1 MLFDLF
7 RASINFL
14 SNPTIFFTL
23 SCVGYWWIMKYPEK
37 WTQPKVMKIVLVV
50 SLVLLGIALIDPN
63 FRKEA
68 LKPDNVPI
76 WFLTYATG
84 GLFWLAMYK
93 AIRNDQRVANGD
105 VTFEKTESDKKVYT
119 WPDLVYSELICM
131 VIFTAFLIVW
141 AIVFKSPLEDPANAG
156 VTPAVAKAPWYFL
169 GLQEILVYYD
179 PWMAGVVL
187 PGMIV
192 VGLIAMPYFDRNPLG
207 NGYYTLKERFGAIW
221 LFGFGF
227 FVLWIALIFLGTF
240 MRGPGWNF
248 FGPFEYWDS
257 HKIVALSNVNLS
269 EIIWVKFL
277 GTGLPQNILLRESVG
292 LILSVVYIVV
302 LPPILGATLL
312 KEWYVKMGFIRYNL
326 VVNLLL
332 VMISLPI
339 KMYLR
344 WGFNLKYIVAIPE
357 YMFNI

>member
-1 MLFDLF
+1 
-7 RASINFL
+7 
-14 SNPTIFFTL
+14 
-23 SCVGYWWIMKYPEK
+23 MKYPEK
-37 WTQPKVMKIVLVV
+37 WTQPKVMKWVAVGSVIF
-50 SLVLLGIALIDPN
+50 LGIALIDVN

-76 WFLTYATG
+76 WILTYFTG

-93 AIRNDQRVANGD
+93 AVTNDQRVAAGGM
-105 VTFEKTESDKKVYT
+105 TFEKTESDKKVYT

-131 VIFTAFLIVW
+131 VIFTAFIIVW
-141 AIVFKSPLEDPANAG
+141 SIILKSPLEDPANAG

-192 VGLIAMPYFDRNPLG
+192 MGLIAMPYFDRNPLG
-207 NGYYTLKERFGAIW
+207 NGYYTLKERYWGIW

-248 FGPFEYWDS
+248 FGPFEEWDS

-269 EIIWVKFL
+269 ELIWVKLL
-277 GTGLPQNILLRESVG
+277 GTGLPKNILLREGVG
-292 LILSVVYIVV
+292 ILLSLVYLAA
-302 LPPILGATLL
+302 LPPILAATVF
-312 KEWYVKMGFIRYNL
+312 KGWYLKMGFVRYNL
-326 VVNLLL
+326 VINLLL
-332 VMISLPI
+332 IMISLPI